1 MMDASWS
8 SQKLMADVNSLGQLK
23 LNAGKND
30 PEALKETAR
39 QFESLFMN
47 ELLKSMRQATMRS
60 GLLDSQEENMAT
72 DLLDQQFSRAMAG
85 QSGGL
90 SNLLIQQLT
99 RQAGASGSSP
109 AASQTSG
116 SVNRLGPSVS
126 TLALPGSAVAKSAT
140 ATAPARPRAGDT
152 VTDFVKQHARAAQAV
167 SESSGI
173 PSSFMLGQAGHET
186 GWGQHH
192 IRRSDGS
199 PSHNLFGIKAGAG
212 WTGPVAEVTTT
223 EYIGGQPYKVSAR
236 FRAYDSYQES
246 FADYARLIQAAP
258 RYAQARQN
266 LDSAQDFAS
275 SLQQSGYAT
284 DPRYGAKLT
293 SAIERVAQVQANK
306 G

>member
-8 SQKLMADVNSLGQLK
+8 SQKLIADVNSLGQLK
-23 LNAGKND
+23 LKAGKND

-39 QFESLFMN
+39 QFESLFMH

-72 DLLDQQFSRAMAG
+72 DLLDQQFSRSMAG

-90 SNLLIQQLT
+90 SNLLIEQLT
-99 RQAGASGSSP
+99 RQAGTIGSSP
-109 AASQTSG
+109 AANPASSIGAANPTTG
-116 SVNRLGPSVS
+116 SVVS
-126 TLALPGSAVAKSAT
+126 TSS
-140 ATAPARPRAGDT
+140 TAPASHQAGAT
-152 VTDFVKQHARAAQAV
+152 VTDFVKQHARSAQAA
-167 SESSGI
+167 SERSGI

-186 GWGQHH
+186 GWGRHQ
-192 IRRSDGS
+192 ILRNDGS

-223 EYIGGQPYKVSAR
+223 EYIGGQPHKVSAR

-246 FADYARLIQAAP
+246 FADYARLIQGAP

-266 LDSAQDFAS
+266 LDSAQEFAS